1 MNLSLAYY
9 RIDDLSCTQ
18 ELNKLCK
25 EKTIVLKRQ
34 YTDHGADNHVTL
46 EITMKDD
53 KKVTFNSSIN
63 GSHFGCINDARE
75 SVAKAAV
82 EYIKSYS
89 RSDISYLPRSHSVPQ
104 PVARSS
110 GGSGASPLSGPPAVQ
125 LKNILVD
132 QRKLEPPHYDDEED
146 PTKTKK
152 KFRCIVRHS
161 SFKEPII
168 GNWCRS
174 KTDAKQDAAEK
185 ALKIIQEEQ

>member
-1 MNLSLAYY
+1 
-9 RIDDLSCTQ
+9 
-18 ELNKLCK
+18 
-25 EKTIVLKRQ
+25 
-34 YTDHGADNHVTL
+34 
-46 EITMKDD
+46 MKDD
-53 KKVTFNSSIN
+53 KRVTFNSSIN

-75 SVAKAAV
+75 SVAKAAID
-82 EYIKSYS
+82 YIKSYY
-89 RSDISYLPRSHSVPQ
+89 ISYLPRSHSVPQ
-104 PVARSS
+104 PSVARSS

-152 KFRCIVRHS
+152 KFRCIMRHS